1 MQGILSLTSLRL
13 LCIPLLRVR
22 GYRRRLS
29 CPRSLRPLLLGRFAI
44 PPWRK
49 RWKRLLAGYSILWI
63 PRTI

>member
-49 RWKRLLAGYSILWI
+49 RWKRLLTRYSTLWI
-63 PRTI
+63 PQTI